1 MKRFLAGFIVAFLA
15 FLPAALAQLEPI
27 TLASR
32 VTAHPDTLSFP
43 GGRSQRVDVEIQL
56 SDVRSGEP
64 VARPG
69 DLYFT
74 STYEGIDYPQFAALD
89 ENGYAR
95 VTFTVRPPSDAEL
108 DALDGRI
115 VVLVVIDEEDA
126 DDTIEG
132 RVVLKLSGRER

>member
-1 MKRFLAGFIVAFLA
+1 MKPLLAGIIVAFLA
-15 FLPAALAQLEPI
+15 FLPAALAQVESIPMATYI
-27 TLASR
+27 
-32 VTAHPDTLSFP
+32 TAHPESLTFP
-43 GGRSQRVDVEIQL
+43 GGRPQRVVIEIQL
-56 SDVRSGEP
+56 SEVKSGEP

-74 STYEGIDYPQFAALD
+74 STYEGIEYPEFAALD

-95 VTFTVRPPSDAEL
+95 VTLTVRPPSNAEL
-108 DALDGRI
+108 DALEGRI

-132 RVVLKLSGRER
+132 RVVLKLSVSEK